1 MDYHCPM
8 GIVTSQQLTRY
19 YELYRDT
26 EVTFSKEVIKT
37 LHMDPRQVYVKCTD
51 SQWPCIINSTSFLG
65 AKIIIGSKGGAYA
78 RLSKEKGTVN
88 LRFCFSQGEK
98 QPISFFVSARVQDIV
113 PYMESADLAIVN
125 LTYIQRP
132 PDDLIE
138 LIGRLLEANTNA
150 LRRRDERI
158 PITEDSMR
166 KLNLSKADS
175 IVFVDN
181 VPRHCIVRDISFS
194 GAKILLL
201 GVAQFLTNK
210 NIILRLEFDD
220 PHEIISLPASVV
232 KTDMAQ
238 GRKDI
243 IVVCIQYDAA
253 KIPITYK
260 LHINNYL
267 TGLRKSQLSTY
278 HSAPVTASAISATP
292 RGIGTGGQNQ
302 AKPMTPLT
310 SRPPQQSPAASPAP
324 ATPQAAAASKPVAAV
339 QNPQANTTA

>member
-1 MDYHCPM
+1 M

-26 EVTFSKEVIKT
+26 EVIFSKEVIKT

-51 SQWPCIINSTSFLG
+51 SQWPCIINSTSYLG

-98 QPISFFVSARVQDIV
+98 QPISFFVSARVQEIV
-113 PYMESADLAIVN
+113 PYMESSDLAVVN

-158 PITEDSMR
+158 PITEESLR
-166 KLNLSKADS
+166 KLSLAKADAV
-175 IVFVDN
+175 IFIDN

-201 GVAQFLTNK
+201 GVAQFLNNK
-210 NIILRLEFDD
+210 NAVLRLEFYD
-220 PHEIISLPASVV
+220 PHEVITLPASIV

-243 IVVCIQYDAA
+243 IIVCLQYDAT

-267 TGLRKSQLSTY
+267 TGMRKSQLSTY
-278 HSAPVTASAISATP
+278 HSAPVTASAVSATP
-292 RGIGTGGQNQ
+292 RGIGNGSSQNANQQAQ
-302 AKPMTPLT
+302 AKPMVPLSARMNAQEEEVT
-310 SRPPQQSPAASPAP
+310 VEDDDL
-324 ATPQAAAASKPVAAV
+324 PVF
-339 QNPQANTTA
+339 

>member
-1 MDYHCPM
+1 MDYHYLM

-26 EVTFSKEVIKT
+26 EVIFSKEVIKT

-88 LRFCFSQGEK
+88 LRFCFSQGDK

-113 PYMESADLAIVN
+113 PYMESSDLAIVN
-125 LTYIQRP
+125 LAYIQRP

-158 PITEDSMR
+158 PITEESMR
-166 KLNLSKADS
+166 KLSLAKSDS
-175 IVFVDN
+175 VVFIES

-201 GVAQFLTNK
+201 GVAQFLN
-210 NIILRLEFDD
+210 NRNVVLRLEFYD
-220 PHEIISLPASVV
+220 PHEVISLPASIV
-232 KTDMAQ
+232 KTDVAQ

-243 IVVCIQYDAA
+243 IVVCIQYDPA

-278 HSAPVTASAISATP
+278 HSAPVTASTVSATP
-292 RGIGTGGQNQ
+292 RGIGNGSAANQ
-302 AKPMTPLT
+302 TAQARPMVPLAN
-310 SRPPQQSPAASPAP
+310 RVNEQPQGEEPPVED
-324 ATPQAAAASKPVAAV
+324 TELPVFS
-339 QNPQANTTA
+339 

>member
-1 MDYHCPM
+1 M

-26 EVTFSKEVIKT
+26 EVIFSKEVIKT

-98 QPISFFVSARVQDIV
+98 QPISFFVSARVQEIV
-113 PYMESADLAIVN
+113 PYMESSDLAIVN

-138 LIGRLLEANTNA
+138 LIGRLLVANTNA

-158 PITEDSMR
+158 PITEESLR
-166 KLNLSKADS
+166 KLSLAKADAV
-175 IVFVDN
+175 IFIDN

-201 GVAQFLTNK
+201 GVAQFLNNK
-210 NIILRLEFDD
+210 NAVLRLEFYD
-220 PHEIISLPASVV
+220 PHEVISLPASIV

-243 IVVCIQYDAA
+243 IIVCLQYDAT

-267 TGLRKSQLSTY
+267 TGMRKSQLSTY
-278 HSAPVTASAISATP
+278 HSAPVTASAVSATP
-292 RGIGTGGQNQ
+292 RGIGNGSSQNANQQ
-302 AKPMTPLT
+302 AQSKPMVPLSARMNT
-310 SRPPQQSPAASPAP
+310 QEEEV
-324 ATPQAAAASKPVAAV
+324 TVEDDDLPVF
-339 QNPQANTTA
+339 

>member
-1 MDYHCPM
+1 M

-26 EVTFSKEVIKT
+26 EVIFSKEVIKT

-78 RLSKEKGTVN
+78 RLSKEKGTVS

-98 QPISFFVSARVQDIV
+98 QPISFFVSARVQEIV
-113 PYMESADLAIVN
+113 PYMESSDLAIVN
-125 LTYIQRP
+125 LAYIQRP

-158 PITEDSMR
+158 IITEDSLR
-166 KLNLSKADS
+166 KLSLAKADAV
-175 IVFVDN
+175 VFIDN

-201 GVAQFLTNK
+201 GIAQFLSNK
-210 NIILRLEFDD
+210 NAVLRLEFDD
-220 PHEIISLPASVV
+220 PHEVISLPASIV
-232 KTDMAQ
+232 KTDIVQ

-243 IVVCIQYDAA
+243 IIVCIQYDATN
-253 KIPITYK
+253 IPITYK

-267 TGLRKSQLSTY
+267 TGMRKSQLSTY
-278 HSAPVTASAISATP
+278 HSAPVTASAVSTTP
-292 RGIGTGGQNQ
+292 RGIGSSSSQNANNQ
-302 AKPMTPLT
+302 QSKPMVPL
-310 SRPPQQSPAASPAP
+310 SARMNAQEEEEEIVEDEDL
-324 ATPQAAAASKPVAAV
+324 PVF
-339 QNPQANTTA
+339 

>member
-98 QPISFFVSARVQDIV
+98 QPISFFVSARVQEIV
-113 PYMESADLAIVN
+113 PYMESSDLAIVN

-158 PITEDSMR
+158 PITEESLR
-166 KLNLSKADS
+166 KLSLAKADAV
-175 IVFVDN
+175 IFIDN

-201 GVAQFLTNK
+201 GVAQFLNNK
-210 NIILRLEFDD
+210 NAVLRLEFYD
-220 PHEIISLPASVV
+220 PHEVISLPASIV

-243 IVVCIQYDAA
+243 IIVCLQYDAT

-267 TGLRKSQLSTY
+267 TGMRKSQLSTY
-278 HSAPVTASAISATP
+278 HSAPVTASAVSATP
-292 RGIGTGGQNQ
+292 RGIGNGSSQNANQQ
-302 AKPMTPLT
+302 AQSKPMVPLSARMNT
-310 SRPPQQSPAASPAP
+310 QEEEV
-324 ATPQAAAASKPVAAV
+324 TVEDDDLPVF
-339 QNPQANTTA
+339 

>member
-1 MDYHCPM
+1 M

-26 EVTFSKEVIKT
+26 EVIFSKEVIKT

-98 QPISFFVSARVQDIV
+98 QPISFFVSARVQEIV
-113 PYMESADLAIVN
+113 PYMESSDLAIVN

-158 PITEDSMR
+158 PITEESLR
-166 KLNLSKADS
+166 KLSLAKADAV
-175 IVFVDN
+175 IFIDN

-201 GVAQFLTNK
+201 GVAQFLNNK
-210 NIILRLEFDD
+210 NAVLRLEFYD
-220 PHEIISLPASVV
+220 PHEVISLPASIV

-243 IVVCIQYDAA
+243 IIVCLQYDAT

-267 TGLRKSQLSTY
+267 TGMRKSQLSTY
-278 HSAPVTASAISATP
+278 HSAPVTASAVSATP
-292 RGIGTGGQNQ
+292 RGIGNGSSQNANQQ
-302 AKPMTPLT
+302 AQSKPMVPLSARMNT
-310 SRPPQQSPAASPAP
+310 QEEEV
-324 ATPQAAAASKPVAAV
+324 TVEDDDLPVF
-339 QNPQANTTA
+339 

>member
-1 MDYHCPM
+1 MDYHYLM

-26 EVTFSKEVIKT
+26 EVIFSKEVIKT

-98 QPISFFVSARVQDIV
+98 QPISFFVSARVQEIV
-113 PYMESADLAIVN
+113 PYMESSDLAIVN
-125 LTYIQRP
+125 LAYIQRP

-158 PITEDSMR
+158 AITEDSLR
-166 KLNLSKADS
+166 KLSLAKADA
-175 IVFVDN
+175 IVFIDN

-201 GVAQFLTNK
+201 GVAQFLNDK
-210 NIILRLEFDD
+210 NAVLRLEFYD
-220 PHEIISLPASVV
+220 PHEMISLPASIV
-232 KTDMAQ
+232 KTDIVQ

-243 IVVCIQYDAA
+243 IIVCIQYDAA
-253 KIPITYK
+253 NIPITYK

-267 TGLRKSQLSTY
+267 TGMRKSQLSTY
-278 HSAPVTASAISATP
+278 HSAPVTASTVSATP
-292 RGIGTGGQNQ
+292 RGIDSSSSQNANNQQ
-302 AKPMTPLT
+302 AKPMVPLSART
-310 SRPPQQSPAASPAP
+310 NTQEEEEEIVEDEDL
-324 ATPQAAAASKPVAAV
+324 PVF
-339 QNPQANTTA
+339 

>member
-1 MDYHCPM
+1 M

-26 EVTFSKEVIKT
+26 EVIFSKEVIKT

-98 QPISFFVSARVQDIV
+98 QPISFFVSARVQEIV
-113 PYMESADLAIVN
+113 PYMESSDLAIVN

-158 PITEDSMR
+158 PITEESLR
-166 KLNLSKADS
+166 KLSLAKADAV
-175 IVFVDN
+175 IFIDN

-201 GVAQFLTNK
+201 GVAQFLNNK
-210 NIILRLEFDD
+210 NAVLRLEFYD
-220 PHEIISLPASVV
+220 PHEVISQIWLKEERILSSSAFSTMLPRFPLPTSC
-232 KTDMAQ
+232 T
-238 GRKDI
+238 
-243 IVVCIQYDAA
+243 
-253 KIPITYK
+253 
-260 LHINNYL
+260 
-267 TGLRKSQLSTY
+267 ST
-278 HSAPVTASAISATP
+278 TI
-292 RGIGTGGQNQ
+292 
-302 AKPMTPLT
+302 
-310 SRPPQQSPAASPAP
+310 
-324 ATPQAAAASKPVAAV
+324 
-339 QNPQANTTA
+339 

>member
-1 MDYHCPM
+1 M

-19 YELYRDT
+19 YELYRET
-26 EVTFSKEVIKT
+26 EVIFSKEVIKT

-98 QPISFFVSARVQDIV
+98 QPISFFVSARVQEIV
-113 PYMESADLAIVN
+113 PYMESSDLAIVN

-158 PITEDSMR
+158 AITEDSLR
-166 KLNLSKADS
+166 KLSLAKADAV
-175 IVFVDN
+175 VFIDN
-181 VPRHCIVRDISFS
+181 IPRPCIVRDISFS

-201 GVAQFLTNK
+201 GVAQFLNQK
-210 NIILRLEFDD
+210 NAVLRLEFYD
-220 PHEIISLPASVV
+220 PHEMISLPASIV
-232 KTDMAQ
+232 KTDIVQ

-243 IVVCIQYDAA
+243 IIVCIQYDAA
-253 KIPITYK
+253 NIPITYK

-267 TGLRKSQLSTY
+267 TGMRKSQLSTY

-292 RGIGTGGQNQ
+292 RGIGSSSSQNANNQ
-302 AKPMTPLT
+302 QSKPMVPL
-310 SRPPQQSPAASPAP
+310 SARMNAQEEEEEIVEDEDL
-324 ATPQAAAASKPVAAV
+324 PVF
-339 QNPQANTTA
+339 

>member
-1 MDYHCPM
+1 M

-26 EVTFSKEVIKT
+26 EVIFSKEVIKT

-98 QPISFFVSARVQDIV
+98 QPISFFVSARVQEIV
-113 PYMESADLAIVN
+113 PYMESSDLAVVN

-158 PITEDSMR
+158 PITEESLR
-166 KLNLSKADS
+166 KLSLAKADAV
-175 IVFVDN
+175 IFIDN

-201 GVAQFLTNK
+201 GVAQFLNNK
-210 NIILRLEFDD
+210 NAVLRLEFYD
-220 PHEIISLPASVV
+220 PHEVITLPASIV

-243 IVVCIQYDAA
+243 IIVCLQYDAT

-267 TGLRKSQLSTY
+267 TGMRKSQLSTY
-278 HSAPVTASAISATP
+278 HSAPVTASAVSATP
-292 RGIGTGGQNQ
+292 RGIGNGSSQNANQRAQ
-302 AKPMTPLT
+302 AKPMVPLSARMNAQEEEVT
-310 SRPPQQSPAASPAP
+310 VEDDDL
-324 ATPQAAAASKPVAAV
+324 PVF
-339 QNPQANTTA
+339 

>member
-1 MDYHCPM
+1 M

-26 EVTFSKEVIKT
+26 EVIFSKEVIKT

-98 QPISFFVSARVQDIV
+98 QPISFFVSARVQEIV
-113 PYMESADLAIVN
+113 PYMESSDLAIVN

-158 PITEDSMR
+158 AITEDSLR
-166 KLNLSKADS
+166 KLSLAKADAV
-175 IVFVDN
+175 VFIDN
-181 VPRHCIVRDISFS
+181 IPRPCIVRDISFS

-201 GVAQFLTNK
+201 GVAQFLNQK
-210 NIILRLEFDD
+210 NAVLRLEFYD
-220 PHEIISLPASVV
+220 PHEMISLPASIV
-232 KTDMAQ
+232 KTDIVQ

-243 IVVCIQYDAA
+243 IIVCIQYDASN
-253 KIPITYK
+253 IPITYK

-267 TGLRKSQLSTY
+267 TGMRKSQLSTY

-292 RGIGTGGQNQ
+292 RGIGSSSSQNANNQ
-302 AKPMTPLT
+302 QSKPMVPL
-310 SRPPQQSPAASPAP
+310 SARMNAQEEEEEIVEDEDL
-324 ATPQAAAASKPVAAV
+324 PVF
-339 QNPQANTTA
+339 

>member
-1 MDYHCPM
+1 M

-98 QPISFFVSARVQDIV
+98 QPISFFVSARVQEIV
-113 PYMESADLAIVN
+113 PYMESSDLAIVN

-158 PITEDSMR
+158 PITEESLR
-166 KLNLSKADS
+166 KLSLAKADAV
-175 IVFVDN
+175 IFIDN

-201 GVAQFLTNK
+201 GVAQFLNNK
-210 NIILRLEFDD
+210 NAVLRLEFYD
-220 PHEIISLPASVV
+220 PHEVISLPASIV

-243 IVVCIQYDAA
+243 IIVCLQYDAT

-267 TGLRKSQLSTY
+267 TGMRKSQLSTY
-278 HSAPVTASAISATP
+278 HSAPVTASAVSATP
-292 RGIGTGGQNQ
+292 RGIGNGSSQNANQQ
-302 AKPMTPLT
+302 AQSKPMVPLSARMNT
-310 SRPPQQSPAASPAP
+310 QEEEV
-324 ATPQAAAASKPVAAV
+324 TVEDDDLPVF
-339 QNPQANTTA
+339 

>member
-1 MDYHCPM
+1 M

-26 EVTFSKEVIKT
+26 EVIFSKEVIKT

-88 LRFCFSQGEK
+88 LRFCFSQGDK

-113 PYMESADLAIVN
+113 PYMESSDLAIVN
-125 LTYIQRP
+125 LAYIQRP

-158 PITEDSMR
+158 PITEESMR
-166 KLNLSKADS
+166 KLSLAKSDS
-175 IVFVDN
+175 VVFIES

-201 GVAQFLTNK
+201 GVAQFLN
-210 NIILRLEFDD
+210 NRNVVLRLEFYD
-220 PHEIISLPASVV
+220 PHEVISLPASIV
-232 KTDMAQ
+232 KTDVAQ

-243 IVVCIQYDAA
+243 IVVCIQYDPA

-278 HSAPVTASAISATP
+278 HSAPVTASTVSATP
-292 RGIGTGGQNQ
+292 RGSAANQ
-302 AKPMTPLT
+302 AAQARPMVPLAN
-310 SRPPQQSPAASPAP
+310 RVNEQPQGEEPPVED
-324 ATPQAAAASKPVAAV
+324 TELPVFS
-339 QNPQANTTA
+339 

>member
-1 MDYHCPM
+1 M

-26 EVTFSKEVIKT
+26 EVIFSKEVIKT

-88 LRFCFSQGEK
+88 LRFCFSQGDK

-113 PYMESADLAIVN
+113 PYMESSDLAIVN
-125 LTYIQRP
+125 LAYIQRP

-158 PITEDSMR
+158 PITEESMR
-166 KLNLSKADS
+166 KLSLAKSDS
-175 IVFVDN
+175 VVFIES

-201 GVAQFLTNK
+201 GVAQFLN
-210 NIILRLEFDD
+210 NRNVVLRLEFYD
-220 PHEIISLPASVV
+220 PHEVISLPASIV
-232 KTDMAQ
+232 KTDVAQ

-243 IVVCIQYDAA
+243 IVVCIQYDPA

-278 HSAPVTASAISATP
+278 HSAPVTASTVSATP
-292 RGIGTGGQNQ
+292 RGIGSGSAANQ
-302 AKPMTPLT
+302 AAQARPMVPLAN
-310 SRPPQQSPAASPAP
+310 RVNEQPQGEEPPVED
-324 ATPQAAAASKPVAAV
+324 TELPVFS
-339 QNPQANTTA
+339 

>member
-1 MDYHCPM
+1 M

-26 EVTFSKEVIKT
+26 EVIFSKEVIKT

-88 LRFCFSQGEK
+88 LRFCFSQGEN
-98 QPISFFVSARVQDIV
+98 QPISFFVSARVQEIV
-113 PYMESADLAIVN
+113 PYMESSDLAIVN

-158 PITEDSMR
+158 PITEESLR
-166 KLNLSKADS
+166 KLSLAKADAV
-175 IVFVDN
+175 IFIDN

-201 GVAQFLTNK
+201 GVAQFLNNK
-210 NIILRLEFDD
+210 NAVLRLEFYD
-220 PHEIISLPASVV
+220 PHEVISLPASIV

-243 IVVCIQYDAA
+243 IIVCLQYDAT

-267 TGLRKSQLSTY
+267 TGMRKSQLSTY
-278 HSAPVTASAISATP
+278 HSAPVTASAVSATP
-292 RGIGTGGQNQ
+292 RGIGNGSSQNANQQ
-302 AKPMTPLT
+302 AQSKPMVPL
-310 SRPPQQSPAASPAP
+310 SARM
-324 ATPQAAAASKPVAAV
+324 
-339 QNPQANTTA
+339 NTQE

>member
-1 MDYHCPM
+1 M

-26 EVTFSKEVIKT
+26 EVIFSKEVIKT

-98 QPISFFVSARVQDIV
+98 QPISFFVSARVQEIV
-113 PYMESADLAIVN
+113 PYMESSDLAIVN

-158 PITEDSMR
+158 PITEESLR
-166 KLNLSKADS
+166 KLSLAKADAV
-175 IVFVDN
+175 IFIDN

-201 GVAQFLTNK
+201 GVAQFLNNK
-210 NIILRLEFDD
+210 NAVLRLEFYD
-220 PHEIISLPASVV
+220 PHEVISLPASIV

-243 IVVCIQYDAA
+243 IIVCLQYDAT

-267 TGLRKSQLSTY
+267 TGMRKSQLSTY
-278 HSAPVTASAISATP
+278 HSAPVTASAVSATP
-292 RGIGTGGQNQ
+292 RGIGNGSSQNANQQ
-302 AKPMTPLT
+302 AQSKPMVPLSARMNIQEEEVT
-310 SRPPQQSPAASPAP
+310 VEDDDL
-324 ATPQAAAASKPVAAV
+324 PVF
-339 QNPQANTTA
+339 

>member
-1 MDYHCPM
+1 M

-26 EVTFSKEVIKT
+26 EVIFSKEVIKT

-98 QPISFFVSARVQDIV
+98 QPISFFVSARVQEIV
-113 PYMESADLAIVN
+113 PYMESSDLAIVN

-158 PITEDSMR
+158 PITEESLR
-166 KLNLSKADS
+166 KLSLAKADAV
-175 IVFVDN
+175 IFIDN

-201 GVAQFLTNK
+201 GVAQFLNNK
-210 NIILRLEFDD
+210 NAVLRLEFYD
-220 PHEIISLPASVV
+220 PHEVISLPASIV

-243 IVVCIQYDAA
+243 IIVCLQYDAT

-267 TGLRKSQLSTY
+267 TGMRKSQLSTY
-278 HSAPVTASAISATP
+278 HSAPVTASAVSATP
-292 RGIGTGGQNQ
+292 RGIGNGSSQNANQQ
-302 AKPMTPLT
+302 AQSKPMVPL
-310 SRPPQQSPAASPAP
+310 SARM
-324 ATPQAAAASKPVAAV
+324 
-339 QNPQANTTA
+339 NPQEEEVTVEDDDLPVF

>member
-1 MDYHCPM
+1 M

-26 EVTFSKEVIKT
+26 EVIFSKEVIKT

-113 PYMESADLAIVN
+113 PYMDSSDLAIVN
-125 LTYIQRP
+125 LAYIQRP

-158 PITEDSMR
+158 AITEDSLR
-166 KLNLSKADS
+166 KLSLAKADAV
-175 IVFVDN
+175 VFIDN
-181 VPRHCIVRDISFS
+181 IPRPCIVRDISFS

-201 GVAQFLTNK
+201 GVAQFLNQK
-210 NIILRLEFDD
+210 NAVLRLEFYD
-220 PHEIISLPASVV
+220 PHEMISLPASIV
-232 KTDMAQ
+232 KTDIVQ

-243 IVVCIQYDAA
+243 IIVCIQYDAA
-253 KIPITYK
+253 NIPITYK

-267 TGLRKSQLSTY
+267 TGMRKSQLSTY

-292 RGIGTGGQNQ
+292 RGIGSSSSQNANNQ
-302 AKPMTPLT
+302 QSKPMVPL
-310 SRPPQQSPAASPAP
+310 SARMNAQEEEEEIVEDEDL
-324 ATPQAAAASKPVAAV
+324 PVF
-339 QNPQANTTA
+339 

>member
-1 MDYHCPM
+1 M

-26 EVTFSKEVIKT
+26 EVIFSKEVIKT

-98 QPISFFVSARVQDIV
+98 QPISFFVSARVQEIV
-113 PYMESADLAIVN
+113 PYMESSDLAIVN

-158 PITEDSMR
+158 AITEDSLR
-166 KLNLSKADS
+166 KLSLAKADAV
-175 IVFVDN
+175 VFIDN
-181 VPRHCIVRDISFS
+181 IPRPCIVRDISFS

-201 GVAQFLTNK
+201 GVAQFLNQK
-210 NIILRLEFDD
+210 NAVLRLEFYD
-220 PHEIISLPASVV
+220 PHEMLSLPASIV
-232 KTDMAQ
+232 KTDIVQ

-243 IVVCIQYDAA
+243 IIVCIQYDAA
-253 KIPITYK
+253 NIPITYK

-267 TGLRKSQLSTY
+267 TGMRKSQLSTY

-292 RGIGTGGQNQ
+292 RGIGSSSSQNANNQ
-302 AKPMTPLT
+302 QSKPMVPL
-310 SRPPQQSPAASPAP
+310 SARMNAQEEEEEIVEDEDL
-324 ATPQAAAASKPVAAV
+324 PVF
-339 QNPQANTTA
+339 

>member
-1 MDYHCPM
+1 M

-26 EVTFSKEVIKT
+26 EVIFSKEVIKT

-98 QPISFFVSARVQDIV
+98 QPISFFVSARVQEIV
-113 PYMESADLAIVN
+113 PYMESSDLAIVN

-158 PITEDSMR
+158 AITEDSLR
-166 KLNLSKADS
+166 KLSLAKADAV
-175 IVFVDN
+175 VFIDN
-181 VPRHCIVRDISFS
+181 IPRPCIVRDISFS

-201 GVAQFLTNK
+201 GVAQFLNQK
-210 NIILRLEFDD
+210 NAVLRLEFYD
-220 PHEIISLPASVV
+220 PHEMISLPASIV
-232 KTDMAQ
+232 KTDIVQ

-243 IVVCIQYDAA
+243 IIVCIQYDAA
-253 KIPITYK
+253 NIPITYK

-267 TGLRKSQLSTY
+267 TGMRKSQLSTY
-278 HSAPVTASAISATP
+278 HSAPVTASAISATS
-292 RGIGTGGQNQ
+292 RGIGSSSSQNANNQ
-302 AKPMTPLT
+302 QSKPMVPL
-310 SRPPQQSPAASPAP
+310 SARMNAQEEEEEIVEDEDL
-324 ATPQAAAASKPVAAV
+324 PVF
-339 QNPQANTTA
+339 

>member
-1 MDYHCPM
+1 M

-26 EVTFSKEVIKT
+26 EVIFSKEVIKT

-51 SQWPCIINSTSFLG
+51 SQWPCIINSTSILG

-98 QPISFFVSARVQDIV
+98 QPISFFVSARVQEIV
-113 PYMESADLAIVN
+113 PYMESSDLAVVN

-158 PITEDSMR
+158 PITEESLR
-166 KLNLSKADS
+166 KLSLAKADAV
-175 IVFVDN
+175 IFIDN

-201 GVAQFLTNK
+201 GVAQFLNNK
-210 NIILRLEFDD
+210 NAVLRLEFYD
-220 PHEIISLPASVV
+220 PHEVITLPASIV

-243 IVVCIQYDAA
+243 IIVCLQYDAT

-267 TGLRKSQLSTY
+267 TGMRKSQLSTY
-278 HSAPVTASAISATP
+278 HSAPVTASAVSATP
-292 RGIGTGGQNQ
+292 RGIGNGSSQNANQQAQ
-302 AKPMTPLT
+302 AKPMVPLSARMNAQEEEVT
-310 SRPPQQSPAASPAP
+310 VEDDDL
-324 ATPQAAAASKPVAAV
+324 PVF
-339 QNPQANTTA
+339 

>member
-1 MDYHCPM
+1 MDYHYLM
-8 GIVTSQQLTRY
+8 VIVTSQQLTRY

-26 EVTFSKEVIKT
+26 EVIFSKEVIKT

-98 QPISFFVSARVQDIV
+98 QPISFFVSARVQEIV
-113 PYMESADLAIVN
+113 PYMESSDLAIVN
-125 LTYIQRP
+125 LAYIQRP

-158 PITEDSMR
+158 AITEDSLR
-166 KLNLSKADS
+166 KLSLAKADA
-175 IVFVDN
+175 IVFIDN

-194 GAKILLL
+194 GAKILLF
-201 GVAQFLTNK
+201 GVAQFLNDK
-210 NIILRLEFDD
+210 NAVLRLEFYD
-220 PHEIISLPASVV
+220 PHEMISLPASIV
-232 KTDMAQ
+232 KTDIVQ

-243 IVVCIQYDAA
+243 IIVCIQYDAA
-253 KIPITYK
+253 NIPITYK

-267 TGLRKSQLSTY
+267 TGMRKSQLSTY
-278 HSAPVTASAISATP
+278 HSAPVTASTVSATP
-292 RGIGTGGQNQ
+292 RGIGSSSSQNANNQQ
-302 AKPMTPLT
+302 AKPMVPLSART
-310 SRPPQQSPAASPAP
+310 NTQEEEEEIVEDEDL
-324 ATPQAAAASKPVAAV
+324 PVF
-339 QNPQANTTA
+339 

>member
-1 MDYHCPM
+1 M

-26 EVTFSKEVIKT
+26 EVIFSKEVIKT

-98 QPISFFVSARVQDIV
+98 QPISFFVSARVQEIV
-113 PYMESADLAIVN
+113 PYMESSDLAVVN

-158 PITEDSMR
+158 PITEESLR
-166 KLNLSKADS
+166 KLSLAKADAV
-175 IVFVDN
+175 IFIDN

-201 GVAQFLTNK
+201 GVAQFLNNK
-210 NIILRLEFDD
+210 NAVLRLEFYD
-220 PHEIISLPASVV
+220 PHEVISLPASIV

-243 IVVCIQYDAA
+243 IIVCLQYDAT

-267 TGLRKSQLSTY
+267 TGMRKSQLSTY
-278 HSAPVTASAISATP
+278 HSAPVTASAVSATP
-292 RGIGTGGQNQ
+292 RGIGNGSSQNANQQ
-302 AKPMTPLT
+302 AQSKPMVPLSARMNAQEEEVT
-310 SRPPQQSPAASPAP
+310 VEDDDL
-324 ATPQAAAASKPVAAV
+324 PVF
-339 QNPQANTTA
+339 

>member
-1 MDYHCPM
+1 M

-26 EVTFSKEVIKT
+26 EVIFSKEVIKT

-98 QPISFFVSARVQDIV
+98 QPISFFVSARVQEIV
-113 PYMESADLAIVN
+113 PYMESSDLAVVN

-158 PITEDSMR
+158 AITEDSLR
-166 KLNLSKADS
+166 KLSLAKADAV
-175 IVFVDN
+175 VFIDN
-181 VPRHCIVRDISFS
+181 IPRPCIVRDISFS

-201 GVAQFLTNK
+201 GVAQFLNQK
-210 NIILRLEFDD
+210 NAVLRLEFYD
-220 PHEIISLPASVV
+220 PHEMISLPASIV
-232 KTDMAQ
+232 KTDIVQ

-243 IVVCIQYDAA
+243 IIVCLQYDAT

-267 TGLRKSQLSTY
+267 TGMRKSQLSTY
-278 HSAPVTASAISATP
+278 HSAPVTASAVSATP
-292 RGIGTGGQNQ
+292 RGIGNGSSQNANQQAQ
-302 AKPMTPLT
+302 AKPMVPLSARMNAQEEEVT
-310 SRPPQQSPAASPAP
+310 VEDDDL
-324 ATPQAAAASKPVAAV
+324 PVF
-339 QNPQANTTA
+339 

>member
-1 MDYHCPM
+1 M

-26 EVTFSKEVIKT
+26 EVIFSKEVIKT

-98 QPISFFVSARVQDIV
+98 QPISFFVSARVQEIV
-113 PYMESADLAIVN
+113 PYMESSDLAVVN

-158 PITEDSMR
+158 PITEESLR
-166 KLNLSKADS
+166 KLSLAKADAV
-175 IVFVDN
+175 IFIDN

-201 GVAQFLTNK
+201 GVAQFLNNK
-210 NIILRLEFDD
+210 NAVLRLEFYD
-220 PHEIISLPASVV
+220 PHEVITLPASIV

-243 IVVCIQYDAA
+243 IIVCLQYDAT

-267 TGLRKSQLSTY
+267 TGMRKSQLSTY
-278 HSAPVTASAISATP
+278 HSAPVTASAVSATP
-292 RGIGTGGQNQ
+292 RGIGNGSSQNANQQAQ
-302 AKPMTPLT
+302 AKPMVPLSARMNAQEEEVT
-310 SRPPQQSPAASPAP
+310 VEDDDL
-324 ATPQAAAASKPVAAV
+324 PVF
-339 QNPQANTTA
+339 

>member
-1 MDYHCPM
+1 M

-26 EVTFSKEVIKT
+26 EVIFSKEVIKT

-78 RLSKEKGTVN
+78 RLSKEMGTVN

-98 QPISFFVSARVQDIV
+98 QPISFFVSARVQEIV
-113 PYMESADLAIVN
+113 PYMESSDLAIVN

-158 PITEDSMR
+158 AITEDSLR
-166 KLNLSKADS
+166 KLSLAKADAV
-175 IVFVDN
+175 VFIDN
-181 VPRHCIVRDISFS
+181 IPRPCIVRDISFS

-201 GVAQFLTNK
+201 GVAQFLNQK
-210 NIILRLEFDD
+210 NAVLRLEFYD
-220 PHEIISLPASVV
+220 PHEMISLPASIV
-232 KTDMAQ
+232 KTDIVQ

-243 IVVCIQYDAA
+243 IIVCIQYDAA
-253 KIPITYK
+253 NIPITYK

-267 TGLRKSQLSTY
+267 TGMRKSQLSTY

-292 RGIGTGGQNQ
+292 RGIGSSSSQNANNQ
-302 AKPMTPLT
+302 QSKPMVPL
-310 SRPPQQSPAASPAP
+310 SARMNAQEEEEEIVEDEDL
-324 ATPQAAAASKPVAAV
+324 PVF
-339 QNPQANTTA
+339 

>member
-1 MDYHCPM
+1 M

-26 EVTFSKEVIKT
+26 EVIFSKEVIKT

-98 QPISFFVSARVQDIV
+98 QPISFFVSARVQEIV
-113 PYMESADLAIVN
+113 PYMESSDLAIVN

-158 PITEDSMR
+158 PITEESLR
-166 KLNLSKADS
+166 KLSLAKADAV
-175 IVFVDN
+175 IFIDN

-201 GVAQFLTNK
+201 GVAQFLDNK
-210 NIILRLEFDD
+210 NAVLRLEFYD
-220 PHEIISLPASVV
+220 PHEVISLPASIV

-243 IVVCIQYDAA
+243 IIVCLQYDAT

-267 TGLRKSQLSTY
+267 TGMRKSQLSTY
-278 HSAPVTASAISATP
+278 HSAPVTASAVSATP
-292 RGIGTGGQNQ
+292 RGIGNGSSQNANQQ
-302 AKPMTPLT
+302 AQSKPMVPLSARMNT
-310 SRPPQQSPAASPAP
+310 QEEEV
-324 ATPQAAAASKPVAAV
+324 TVEDDDLPVF
-339 QNPQANTTA
+339 

>member
-1 MDYHCPM
+1 M

-26 EVTFSKEVIKT
+26 EVIFSKEVIKT

-51 SQWPCIINSTSFLG
+51 SQWPCIINSTSFSG
-65 AKIIIGSKGGAYA
+65 AKFIIGSKGGAYA

-98 QPISFFVSARVQDIV
+98 QPISFFVSARVQEIV
-113 PYMESADLAIVN
+113 PYMESSDLAIVN

-158 PITEDSMR
+158 PITEESLR
-166 KLNLSKADS
+166 KLSLAKADAV
-175 IVFVDN
+175 IFIDN

-201 GVAQFLTNK
+201 GVAQFLNNK
-210 NIILRLEFDD
+210 NAVLRLEFYD
-220 PHEIISLPASVV
+220 PHEVISLPASIV

-243 IVVCIQYDAA
+243 IIVCLQYDAT

-267 TGLRKSQLSTY
+267 TGMRKSQLSTY
-278 HSAPVTASAISATP
+278 HSAPVTASAVSATP
-292 RGIGTGGQNQ
+292 RGIGNGSSQNANQQ
-302 AKPMTPLT
+302 AQSNPMVPLSARMNT
-310 SRPPQQSPAASPAP
+310 QEEEV
-324 ATPQAAAASKPVAAV
+324 TVEDDDLPVF
-339 QNPQANTTA
+339 

>member
-1 MDYHCPM
+1 M

-26 EVTFSKEVIKT
+26 EVIFSKEVIKT

-98 QPISFFVSARVQDIV
+98 QPISFFVSARVQEIV
-113 PYMESADLAIVN
+113 PYMESSDLAIVN

-158 PITEDSMR
+158 PITEESLR
-166 KLNLSKADS
+166 KLSLAKADAV
-175 IVFVDN
+175 IFIDN

-201 GVAQFLTNK
+201 GVAQFLNNK
-210 NIILRLEFDD
+210 NAVLRLEFYD
-220 PHEIISLPASVV
+220 PHEVISLPASIV

-243 IVVCIQYDAA
+243 IIVCLQYDAT

-267 TGLRKSQLSTY
+267 TGMRKSQLSTY
-278 HSAPVTASAISATP
+278 HSAPVTASAVSATP
-292 RGIGTGGQNQ
+292 RGIGNGSSQNANQQ
-302 AKPMTPLT
+302 AQSKPMVPLSARINT
-310 SRPPQQSPAASPAP
+310 QDEEV
-324 ATPQAAAASKPVAAV
+324 TVEDDDLPVF
-339 QNPQANTTA
+339 

>member
-1 MDYHCPM
+1 M
-8 GIVTSQQLTRY
+8 GIVTSQQLTRF

-26 EVTFSKEVIKT
+26 EVIFSKEVIKT

-98 QPISFFVSARVQDIV
+98 QPISFFVSARVQEIV
-113 PYMESADLAIVN
+113 PYMESSDLAVVN

-158 PITEDSMR
+158 PITEESLR
-166 KLNLSKADS
+166 KLSLAKADAV
-175 IVFVDN
+175 IFIDN

-201 GVAQFLTNK
+201 GVAQFLNNK
-210 NIILRLEFDD
+210 NAVLRLEFYD
-220 PHEIISLPASVV
+220 PHEVINLPASIV

-243 IVVCIQYDAA
+243 IIVCLQYDAT

-267 TGLRKSQLSTY
+267 TGMRKSQLSTY
-278 HSAPVTASAISATP
+278 HSAPVTASAVSATP
-292 RGIGTGGQNQ
+292 RGIGNGSSQNANQQAQ
-302 AKPMTPLT
+302 AKPMVPLSARMNAQEEEVT
-310 SRPPQQSPAASPAP
+310 VEDDDL
-324 ATPQAAAASKPVAAV
+324 PVF
-339 QNPQANTTA
+339 

>member
-1 MDYHCPM
+1 MNYHYLM

-26 EVTFSKEVIKT
+26 EVIFSKEVIKT
-37 LHMDPRQVYVKCTD
+37 LHLDPRQVCVKCTD

-65 AKIIIGSKGGAYA
+65 AKIIIGSKGGVYA

-88 LRFCFSQGEK
+88 LRFCFSRGEK
-98 QPISFFVSARVQDIV
+98 QPISFFVSARVQEIV
-113 PYMESADLAIVN
+113 PYMESSDLAIVN

-158 PITEDSMR
+158 AITEDSLR
-166 KLNLSKADS
+166 KLSLAKADAV
-175 IVFVDN
+175 VFIDN
-181 VPRHCIVRDISFS
+181 IPRPCIVRDISFS

-201 GVAQFLTNK
+201 GVAQFLNQK
-210 NIILRLEFDD
+210 NAVLRLEFYD
-220 PHEIISLPASVV
+220 PHEMISLPASIV
-232 KTDMAQ
+232 KTDVVQ

-243 IVVCIQYDAA
+243 IIVCIQYDATN
-253 KIPITYK
+253 IPITYK

-267 TGLRKSQLSTY
+267 TGMRKSQLSTY
-278 HSAPVTASAISATP
+278 HSAPVTASAVSATP
-292 RGIGTGGQNQ
+292 RGIGNTSGQNANNQ
-302 AKPMTPLT
+302 QSKPMVPL
-310 SRPPQQSPAASPAP
+310 SARMNAQEEEEEIVEDEDL
-324 ATPQAAAASKPVAAV
+324 PVF
-339 QNPQANTTA
+339 

>member
-1 MDYHCPM
+1 MIMDYHYLM

-26 EVTFSKEVIKT
+26 EVIFSKEVIKT

-113 PYMESADLAIVN
+113 PYMDSSDLAIVN

-158 PITEDSMR
+158 AITEDSLR
-166 KLNLSKADS
+166 KLSLAKADAVVY
-175 IVFVDN
+175 IDN
-181 VPRHCIVRDISFS
+181 IPRPCIVRDISFS

-201 GVAQFLTNK
+201 GVAQFLNQK
-210 NIILRLEFDD
+210 NAVLRLEFYD
-220 PHEIISLPASVV
+220 PHEIISLPASIV
-232 KTDMAQ
+232 KTDIVQ

-243 IVVCIQYDAA
+243 IIVCIQYDATN
-253 KIPITYK
+253 IPITYK

-267 TGLRKSQLSTY
+267 TGMRKSQLSTY
-278 HSAPVTASAISATP
+278 HSAPVTASAVSAAP
-292 RGIGTGGQNQ
+292 RGIGNASSQNANTQQ
-302 AKPMTPLT
+302 AKPMVPL
-310 SRPPQQSPAASPAP
+310 SARMNAQEEEEEIVEDEDL
-324 ATPQAAAASKPVAAV
+324 PVF
-339 QNPQANTTA
+339 